1 MAENQ
6 SIDVRVYYQSLSKKE
21 KGKMLRY
28 LSQRYDYPS
37 STMSGKLRKNG
48 LPGSAQV
55 SVWRCWVLSTRGSQE
70 HGLGFAYY
78 TSLRTILLQLRM

>member
-37 STMSGKLRKNG
+37 STMSGKLRKY
-48 LPGSAQV
+48 PV
-55 SVWRCWVLSTRGSQE
+55 SPLRRDEEENIIKTIETGVWRQ
-70 HGLGFAYY
+70 
-78 TSLRTILLQLRM
+78 

>member
-37 STMSGKLRKNG
+37 STMSGKLRKY
-48 LPGSAQV
+48 PV
-55 SVWRCWVLSTRGSQE
+55 SPV
-70 HGLGFAYY
+70 AA
-78 TSLRTILLQLRM
+78 

>member
-6 SIDVRVYYQSLSKKE
+6 SIDVRVYYQSLTKKE

-37 STMSGKLRKNG
+37 STMGGKLRKNPIG
-48 LPGSAQV
+48 QLRRDEQENIIKAIETG
-55 SVWRCWVLSTRGSQE
+55 VWRQ
-70 HGLGFAYY
+70 
-78 TSLRTILLQLRM
+78 

>member
-28 LSQRYDYPS
+28 LSQRYEYPS
-37 STMSGKLRKNG
+37 STMSGKLRKD
-48 LPGSAQV
+48 PV
-55 SVWRCWVLSTRGSQE
+55 SKTRETGVWRQ
-70 HGLGFAYY
+70 
-78 TSLRTILLQLRM
+78 

>member
-37 STMSGKLRKNG
+37 STMSGKLRKD
-48 LPGSAQV
+48 SV
-55 SVWRCWVLSTRGSQE
+55 SPLRRDEEENIIKTIETGVWRQ
-70 HGLGFAYY
+70 
-78 TSLRTILLQLRM
+78 

>member
-6 SIDVRVYYQSLSKKE
+6 CIDVRVYYQSLSKKE

-37 STMSGKLRKNG
+37 STMSGKLRND
-48 LPGSAQV
+48 PV
-55 SVWRCWVLSTRGSQE
+55 SPLRRDEEENIIKTIETGVWRQ
-70 HGLGFAYY
+70 
-78 TSLRTILLQLRM
+78 